1 MNQPQSPLNM
11 LLSLHT
17 KRQEGVATGGT
28 ATRRQFIALAG
39 SITASIGWPYAAWA
53 QEPGR
58 IYRIAILAP
67 SGRNTPAIAAFFDE
81 LRLNGFSEGQN
92 LSIIVDGFDIRKE
105 QMDELVAKVIKAA
118 PDVIVAYDQAM
129 LALQATNNTLPIV
142 GMSEDMVG
150 EGRVA
155 SLARPGGNITG
166 ISIMAPEL
174 DGKRL
179 DILIELMPGARRMAV
194 VADSKVTPS
203 QHLQDLRDAARAR
216 GIDLKVITI
225 ARPEEVL
232 SSIDAV
238 KASGAEAV
246 NFLAT
251 PLTFIPRAAVFERV
265 SALRLPA
272 IYQWPEMA
280 EEGGLIA
287 YGPRFTELWRQRARF
302 VVKVLRGAKPADLPV
317 EQPTKFDL
325 VVNLRTA
332 NELGLTIPVT
342 FLLRADK
349 VIE

>member
-1 MNQPQSPLNM
+1 MKIPRRVY
-11 LLSLHT
+11 
-17 KRQEGVATGGT
+17 KGVATGGT
-28 ATRRQFIALAG
+28 ATRRQFVALAG
-39 SITASIGWPYAAWA
+39 SSVASIGWPYAALG
-53 QEPGR
+53 QEPAR
-58 IYRIAILAP
+58 VYRIAVLAP
-67 SGRNTPAIAAFFDE
+67 SGRDTPAIAAFFDE
-81 LRLNGFSEGQN
+81 LRLNGFSEGHN
-92 LSIIVDGFDIRKE
+92 LSIVVNGFDIRKE
-105 QMDELVAKVIKAA
+105 QIDELVAKVINAA

-129 LALQATNNTLPIV
+129 LALQATTNTLPIV

-179 DILIELMPGARRMAV
+179 DILIEVVPGARRMAV
-194 VADSKVTPS
+194 VANSKVTPP

-225 ARPEEVL
+225 AGPEEVL
-232 SSIDAV
+232 PSIDAV
-238 KASGAEAV
+238 KVSGAEAV

-287 YGPRFTELWRQRARF
+287 YGPQFTELWRQRARF